1 LSAKINEVAAEQC
14 PELLLDMTTALS
26 QAHGFE
32 LLWGAPYNPKFAAVE
47 LLWAFSKNRVARE
60 YSPSRSLTATATDL
74 YTAWYGGET
83 RRTKKVLEP
92 FTATTAYKFQVRA
105 EVEMNRWIELHGG
118 DVGLSGTVGDLT
130 DTGVPGDAAD
140 NACSGGDSDVEDGDY
155 ADDGMGD
162 AAAELDD

>member
-1 LSAKINEVAAEQC
+1 
-14 PELLLDMTTALS
+14 M
-26 QAHGFE
+26 
-32 LLWGAPYNPKFAAVE
+32 
-47 LLWAFSKNRVARE
+47 NRVARE

-118 DVGLSGTVGDLT
+118 DVGLAGTVHNLT
-130 DTGVPGDAAD
+130 DTGAPGGAAD
-140 NACSGGDSDVEDGDY
+140 DAGSGGDSDVEDGDY

>member
-1 LSAKINEVAAEQC
+1 MAGHKKI
-14 PELLLDMTTALS
+14 
-26 QAHGFE
+26 
-32 LLWGAPYNPKFAAVE
+32 
-47 LLWAFSKNRVARE
+47 
-60 YSPSRSLTATATDL
+60 
-74 YTAWYGGET
+74 
-83 RRTKKVLEP
+83 LEP
-92 FTATTAYKFQVRA
+92 FTATTAHKFQVRA

-140 NACSGGDSDVEDGDY
+140 DAVSGGDSDVEDGDY

>member
-1 LSAKINEVAAEQC
+1 
-14 PELLLDMTTALS
+14 M
-26 QAHGFE
+26 
-32 LLWGAPYNPKFAAVE
+32 
-47 LLWAFSKNRVARE
+47 
-60 YSPSRSLTATATDL
+60 
-74 YTAWYGGET
+74 
-83 RRTKKVLEP
+83 
-92 FTATTAYKFQVRA
+92 RA